1 MPQLG
6 LEAGGQTKTMSEDQ
20 AANGNGRQTQSPL
33 YVPHHDSEVASAGG
47 SAAFGAAL
55 GLEDVITAL
64 RSLQTQ
70 FNSLRVAE
78 QILLHIVDA
87 KETIS
92 GLDRRKLSL
101 LDEISRLEQ
110 RREAA
115 LANAMAAE
123 QAAKVR
129 LEAIEAQIQ
138 REEERL
144 NAEKKKLEDDLGY
157 LRNII
162 NKLTL
167 TASELKL

>member
-1 MPQLG
+1 MPRLG
-6 LEAGGQTKTMSEDQ
+6 LESGGQTKTMSEDQ
-20 AANGNGRQTQSPL
+20 AANGNGRQSQSPL
-33 YVPHHDSEVASAGG
+33 YVPRHDSETAPTAAASAFG
-47 SAAFGAAL
+47 SAL

-87 KETIS
+87 KENIA
-92 GLDRRKLSL
+92 GLERRKLGL
-101 LDEISRLEQ
+101 LEEISKAEQ

-115 LANAMAAE
+115 LANAAAAE

-129 LEAIEAQIQ
+129 LEAIEAQIR

-144 NAEKKKLEDDLGY
+144 NAEKQKLEEDLGY
-157 LRNII
+157 LRTVI

>member
-1 MPQLG
+1 MSNDH
-6 LEAGGQTKTMSEDQ
+6 AGDFSAP
-20 AANGNGRQTQSPL
+20 AAEPPL
-33 YVPHHDSEVASAGG
+33 YVPRHEDEAKPASP
-47 SAAFGAAL
+47 SANGL
-55 GLEDVITAL
+55 GLDEVIAAL

-70 FNSLRVAE
+70 YNSLRVAE

-87 KETIS
+87 KENI
-92 GLDRRKLSL
+92 GALERRKLGL
-101 LDEISRLEQ
+101 LDEISKAEQ

-115 LANAMAAE
+115 LANAAAAE

-129 LEAIEAQIQ
+129 LEAIEAQIR

-144 NAEKKKLEDDLGY
+144 TAEKQKLEEDLGY
-157 LRNII
+157 LRTVI

>member
-1 MPQLG
+1 
-6 LEAGGQTKTMSEDQ
+6 MSEDHV
-20 AANGNGRQTQSPL
+20 ANTNGRSAEAPL
-33 YVPHHDSEVASAGG
+33 YVPRPEGDLVPVSRPGIAGN
-47 SAAFGAAL
+47 AAL
-55 GLEDVITAL
+55 GLDDVIGAL

-87 KETIS
+87 KENIS
-92 GLDRRKLSL
+92 NLERRKMAM
-101 LDEISRLEQ
+101 LDEISKLEQ

-115 LANAMAAE
+115 LANAIAAE

-144 NAEKKKLEDDLGY
+144 TAEKQKLEEDLGY
-157 LRNII
+157 LRTVI

>member
-1 MPQLG
+1 
-6 LEAGGQTKTMSEDQ
+6 MSDDQ
-20 AANGNGRQTQSPL
+20 AANVNGRPPAPL
-33 YVPHHDSEVASAGG
+33 YVPRQDPELPPSPP
-47 SAAFGAAL
+47 AFGTAL
-55 GLEDVITAL
+55 GLDDVITAL

-87 KETIS
+87 KETIA
-92 GLDRRKLSL
+92 GLERRKLGL

-144 NAEKKKLEDDLGY
+144 SAEKKKLEEDLGY
-157 LRNII
+157 LRNVI

>member
-1 MPQLG
+1 
-6 LEAGGQTKTMSEDQ
+6 MSEDQ
-20 AANGNGRQTQSPL
+20 ATTINGRPSSQPPL
-33 YVPHHDSEVASAGG
+33 YVPRYDTE
-47 SAAFGAAL
+47 AAPAAAPSGFGATL
-55 GLEDVITAL
+55 GLDDVITAL

-87 KETIS
+87 KETIA

-144 NAEKKKLEDDLGY
+144 NAEKKKLEEDLGY
-157 LRNII
+157 LRTVI

>member
-1 MPQLG
+1 
-6 LEAGGQTKTMSEDQ
+6 MSEDQ
-20 AANGNGRQTQSPL
+20 AANVDGRQSQSPL
-33 YVPHHDSEVASAGG
+33 YVPRHDPEASP
-47 SAAFGAAL
+47 AATTSGFGATLAL
-55 GLEDVITAL
+55 DDVIQAL

-87 KETIS
+87 KETIA
-92 GLDRRKLSL
+92 GLDRRKLAL

-144 NAEKKKLEDDLGY
+144 NAEKKKLEEDLGY
-157 LRNII
+157 LRNVI

>member
-1 MPQLG
+1 
-6 LEAGGQTKTMSEDQ
+6 MSDDQ
-20 AANGNGRQTQSPL
+20 ATNVNGRQPSPL
-33 YVPHHDSEVASAGG
+33 YIPRNEPELTPAAASG
-47 SAAFGAAL
+47 SAFGTAL
-55 GLEDVITAL
+55 GLDDVITAL

-87 KETIS
+87 KETIA
-92 GLDRRKLSL
+92 GLERRKLGL

-129 LEAIEAQIQ
+129 LEAIEAQIE

-144 NAEKKKLEDDLGY
+144 NAEKQKLEEDLGY
-157 LRNII
+157 LRTVI

>member
-1 MPQLG
+1 
-6 LEAGGQTKTMSEDQ
+6 MSEDQ
-20 AANGNGRQTQSPL
+20 AANVNGGRQQSPL
-33 YVPHHDSEVASAGG
+33 YVPRHETEISPPAASA
-47 SAAFGAAL
+47 SAFGTAL

-87 KETIS
+87 KETVA
-92 GLDRRKLSL
+92 GLERRKLGL

-144 NAEKKKLEDDLGY
+144 SAEKQKLEEDLGY
-157 LRNII
+157 LRTVI

>member
-1 MPQLG
+1 MS
-6 LEAGGQTKTMSEDQ
+6 MSEDHV
-20 AANGNGRQTQSPL
+20 ANANGRPAEAPL
-33 YVPHHDSEVASAGG
+33 YVPRQDGDLVPVNQG
-47 SAAFGAAL
+47 SFGASTAL
-55 GLEDVITAL
+55 GLDDVIGAL

-87 KETIS
+87 KENIAN
-92 GLDRRKLSL
+92 LERRKMAM

-115 LANAMAAE
+115 LANAIAAE

-144 NAEKKKLEDDLGY
+144 TGEKQKLEEDLGY
-157 LRNII
+157 LRTVI

>member
-1 MPQLG
+1 
-6 LEAGGQTKTMSEDQ
+6 MSDDQ
-20 AANGNGRQTQSPL
+20 AANGTGRQQSPL
-33 YVPHHDSEVASAGG
+33 YVPRHENELTQSATSG
-47 SAAFGAAL
+47 AAFGTAL
-55 GLEDVITAL
+55 GLDDVITAL

-87 KETIS
+87 KETIA
-92 GLDRRKLSL
+92 GLERRKLSL

-110 RREAA
+110 RREGA

-144 NAEKKKLEDDLGY
+144 SAEKQKLEEDLGY
-157 LRNII
+157 LRTVI

>member
-1 MPQLG
+1 
-6 LEAGGQTKTMSEDQ
+6 MSDDH
-20 AANGNGRQTQSPL
+20 AANTNGRPAEAPL
-33 YVPHHDSEVASAGG
+33 YVPRHDGELAPAG
-47 SAAFGAAL
+47 AHTNNFGNAL
-55 GLEDVITAL
+55 GLDDVIAAL
-64 RSLQTQ
+64 RSLQNQ

-87 KETIS
+87 KETIA
-92 GLDRRKLSL
+92 GLERRKLGM

-129 LEAIEAQIQ
+129 LEAIEAQIR

-144 NAEKKKLEDDLGY
+144 TAEKQKLEEDLGY
-157 LRNII
+157 LRTVI

>member
-1 MPQLG
+1 
-6 LEAGGQTKTMSEDQ
+6 MSEDQ
-20 AANGNGRQTQSPL
+20 AADVIGRQPSPL
-33 YVPHHDSEVASAGG
+33 YVPRHESELAPSTAAG
-47 SAAFGAAL
+47 SAFGTAL
-55 GLEDVITAL
+55 GLDDVITAL

-87 KETIS
+87 KETIA
-92 GLDRRKLSL
+92 GLERRKLSL

-115 LANAMAAE
+115 LANAIAAE

-144 NAEKKKLEDDLGY
+144 SAEKQKLEEDLGY
-157 LRNII
+157 LRTVI

>member
-1 MPQLG
+1 MG
-6 LEAGGQTKTMSEDQ
+6 LESGGQYKAMSDDQ
-20 AANGNGRQTQSPL
+20 AANGNGRPQSPL
-33 YVPHHDSEVASAGG
+33 YVPRHETEFAAPTAAASN
-47 SAAFGAAL
+47 FGTAL
-55 GLEDVITAL
+55 GLDDVITAL

-87 KETIS
+87 KETIA
-92 GLDRRKLSL
+92 GLERRKLGL

-110 RREAA
+110 RREGA

-144 NAEKKKLEDDLGY
+144 SAEKQKLEQDLGY
-157 LRNII
+157 LRTVI

>member
-1 MPQLG
+1 
-6 LEAGGQTKTMSEDQ
+6 MSDDHV
-20 AANGNGRQTQSPL
+20 ANTNGRPAEAPL
-33 YVPHHDSEVASAGG
+33 YVPRHDGELTPAG
-47 SAAFGAAL
+47 AHTNFGNAL
-55 GLEDVITAL
+55 GLDDVIAAL
-64 RSLQTQ
+64 RSLQNQ

-87 KETIS
+87 KETIA
-92 GLDRRKLSL
+92 GLERRKLGM

-129 LEAIEAQIQ
+129 LEAIEAQIR

-144 NAEKKKLEDDLGY
+144 TAEKQKLEEDLGY
-157 LRNII
+157 LRTVI

>member
-1 MPQLG
+1 LPQLG
-6 LEAGGQTKTMSEDQ
+6 LEAGGQTKTMSEDH
-20 AANGNGRQTQSPL
+20 AANGNGRQSQSPL
-33 YVPHHDSEVASAGG
+33 YGPRNDSDVASAGG

>member
-1 MPQLG
+1 LPRLG
-6 LEAGGQTKTMSEDQ
+6 LESGGQSDTMSEDE
-20 AANGNGRQTQSPL
+20 AANVNGRQQSPL
-33 YVPHHDSEVASAGG
+33 YVPRHETDLTAPAASG
-47 SAAFGAAL
+47 SAFGTAL
-55 GLEDVITAL
+55 GLDDVITAL

-87 KETIS
+87 KETIA
-92 GLDRRKLSL
+92 GLDRRKLGL

-144 NAEKKKLEDDLGY
+144 SAEKQKLEEDLGY
-157 LRNII
+157 LRTVI

>member
-1 MPQLG
+1 
-6 LEAGGQTKTMSEDQ
+6 MSDDQ
-20 AANGNGRQTQSPL
+20 AANGNGRPQSPL
-33 YVPHHDSEVASAGG
+33 YVPRHDADF
-47 SAAFGAAL
+47 AAPAPSNFGTAL
-55 GLEDVITAL
+55 GLDDVITAL

-78 QILLHIVDA
+78 EILLHIVDA
-87 KETIS
+87 KETIA
-92 GLDRRKLSL
+92 GLERRKLSL
-101 LDEISRLEQ
+101 LDEISRAEQ

-144 NAEKKKLEDDLGY
+144 SAEKQKLEEDLGY
-157 LRNII
+157 LRTVI
-162 NKLTL
+162 NKLT
-167 TASELKL
+167 

>member
-1 MPQLG
+1 MPRLG
-6 LEAGGQTKTMSEDQ
+6 LEAGGQDKTMSDDQ
-20 AANGNGRQTQSPL
+20 PANANGRPQSPL
-33 YVPHHDSEVASAGG
+33 YVPRHEADFATPVPTAST
-47 SAAFGAAL
+47 FGTAL
-55 GLEDVITAL
+55 GLDDVITAL

-87 KETIS
+87 KETIA
-92 GLDRRKLSL
+92 GIERRKLSL
-101 LDEISRLEQ
+101 LDEISRAEQ

-144 NAEKKKLEDDLGY
+144 SAEKQKLEEDLGY
-157 LRNII
+157 LRTVI

>member
-1 MPQLG
+1 
-6 LEAGGQTKTMSEDQ
+6 MSEDQ
-20 AANGNGRQTQSPL
+20 ATDVNGRQTSPL
-33 YVPHHDSEVASAGG
+33 YIPRNEPELTTSTASGP
-47 SAAFGAAL
+47 AFGTAL
-55 GLEDVITAL
+55 GLDDVITAL

-87 KETIS
+87 KDTIA
-92 GLDRRKLSL
+92 GLERRKLSL

-144 NAEKKKLEDDLGY
+144 SAEKQKLEEDLGY
-157 LRNII
+157 LRTVI

>member
-1 MPQLG
+1 
-6 LEAGGQTKTMSEDQ
+6 MSEDQ
-20 AANGNGRQTQSPL
+20 AANPNGRQQAPL
-33 YVPHHDSEVASAGG
+33 YVPRQDTELTAPAASA
-47 SAAFGAAL
+47 FGTAL
-55 GLEDVITAL
+55 GLDDVITAL

-87 KETIS
+87 KETIA
-92 GLDRRKLSL
+92 GLERRKLSL

-144 NAEKKKLEDDLGY
+144 SAEKQKLEEDLGY
-157 LRNII
+157 LRTVI

>member
-1 MPQLG
+1 
-6 LEAGGQTKTMSEDQ
+6 MSEDQ
-20 AANGNGRQTQSPL
+20 ATNVNGRPNPSPL
-33 YVPHHDSEVASAGG
+33 YVPRHDAEFAPAPPAASG
-47 SAAFGAAL
+47 FGTAL
-55 GLEDVITAL
+55 GLDDVITAL

-87 KETIS
+87 KETIA
-92 GLDRRKLSL
+92 GLERRKLGL

-110 RREAA
+110 RREGA

-144 NAEKKKLEDDLGY
+144 TAEKQKLEEDLGY
-157 LRNII
+157 LRTVI

>member
-1 MPQLG
+1 
-6 LEAGGQTKTMSEDQ
+6 MSEDQ
-20 AANGNGRQTQSPL
+20 AANPNGRQQAPL
-33 YVPHHDSEVASAGG
+33 YVPRQDTELTAPVASV
-47 SAAFGAAL
+47 SAFGTAL
-55 GLEDVITAL
+55 GLDDVITAL

-87 KETIS
+87 KETIA
-92 GLDRRKLSL
+92 GLERRKLSL

-144 NAEKKKLEDDLGY
+144 SAEKQKLEEDLGY
-157 LRNII
+157 LRTVI

>member
-1 MPQLG
+1 
-6 LEAGGQTKTMSEDQ
+6 MSMSDDHAAN
-20 AANGNGRQTQSPL
+20 AANGRPAETPL
-33 YVPHHDSEVASAGG
+33 YVPRPDGNLVPASHGG
-47 SAAFGAAL
+47 FNAGAAL
-55 GLEDVITAL
+55 GLDDVIGAL

-87 KETIS
+87 KENIAN
-92 GLDRRKLSL
+92 LERRKMAM
-101 LDEISRLEQ
+101 LDEISKLEQ

-115 LANAMAAE
+115 LANAIAAE

-144 NAEKKKLEDDLGY
+144 TAEKQKLEEDLGY
-157 LRNII
+157 LRTVI
-162 NKLTL
+162 NTL

>member
-1 MPQLG
+1 
-6 LEAGGQTKTMSEDQ
+6 MSDDQ
-20 AANGNGRQTQSPL
+20 ATDVNGRPPSPL
-33 YVPHHDSEVASAGG
+33 YIPRNEPELTPGTASG
-47 SAAFGAAL
+47 SAFGAAL
-55 GLEDVITAL
+55 GLDDVITAL

-87 KETIS
+87 KETIA
-92 GLDRRKLSL
+92 GLERRKLGL

-144 NAEKKKLEDDLGY
+144 NAEKQKLEEDLGY
-157 LRNII
+157 LRTVI

>member
-1 MPQLG
+1 MLRLG
-6 LEAGGQTKTMSEDQ
+6 LESGGQYKAMSDDQ
-20 AANGNGRQTQSPL
+20 AANGNGRPQSPL
-33 YVPHHDSEVASAGG
+33 YVPRHETEFAAPTAASN
-47 SAAFGAAL
+47 FGTAL
-55 GLEDVITAL
+55 GLDDVITAL

-87 KETIS
+87 KETIA
-92 GLDRRKLSL
+92 GLERRKLGL

-110 RREAA
+110 RREGA

-144 NAEKKKLEDDLGY
+144 TAEKQKLEQDLGY
-157 LRNII
+157 LRTVI

>member
-1 MPQLG
+1 LLRLG
-6 LEAGGQTKTMSEDQ
+6 LEAGGQIKTMSEDQ
-20 AANGNGRQTQSPL
+20 AANVNGRPTQSPL
-33 YVPHHDSEVASAGG
+33 YVPRHDSDTAPAAG
-47 SAAFGAAL
+47 SALSATL
-55 GLEDVITAL
+55 GLEDVISAL

-87 KETIS
+87 KETIA
-92 GLDRRKLSL
+92 GLDRRKLGL

-110 RREAA
+110 RREVA

-144 NAEKKKLEDDLGY
+144 NAEKKKLEEDLGY
-157 LRNII
+157 LRNVI

>member
-1 MPQLG
+1 
-6 LEAGGQTKTMSEDQ
+6 MSEDE
-20 AANGNGRQTQSPL
+20 AANIDGRQQPPL
-33 YVPHHDSEVASAGG
+33 YVPRHEGDLTTPAASG
-47 SAAFGAAL
+47 SAFGTAL
-55 GLEDVITAL
+55 GLDDVITAL

-87 KETIS
+87 KETIA
-92 GLDRRKLSL
+92 GLERRKLGL

-144 NAEKKKLEDDLGY
+144 TAEKQKLEEDLGY
-157 LRNII
+157 LRTVI